1 MDSWKNRLIQQ
12 EKMNQSAEDD
22 EIVDLSTTE
31 EQMVDQPLV
40 REQVVNKPTAVAQ
53 SRDRPI
59 VVEAARTR
67 QAVPPEE
74 QRFAGVT
81 CPQCAM
87 LLSANASFC
96 SHCGASLVAFKSE
109 RPVPQNKAASS
120 ANETPAKPPKKGRM
134 SPGKLLWIGLVG
146 IVAVLVVF
154 GIFNQ
159 TSGNVAVDT
168 RGSSTPQATP
178 ATSTPPAVTST
189 GTPGVTAGALILLN
203 PGVVRQGASMGV
215 TGTGFR
221 PRATVDV
228 LVKQR
233 KSDIGQPISLVN
245 ADKYGNFYDNLT
257 VPETLSSGPFFV
269 EARERSSNT
278 VALAA
283 GVVAGGTPQLK
294 LSAQVGRPGDLI
306 TVSVH
311 GFSPGETIKVYW
323 NTMIGQPF
331 TTLQADSGGGLG
343 QATVQVPFGATGVNT
358 FLFVGAK
365 SLSMVA
371 APFDLLSLYPT
382 IKLSN
387 YALQADHQ
395 LNFSGSGF
403 GPGERVLVYL
413 NTTMGQPMAVI
424 QTTQNGRFTNA
435 TGFYS
440 PFTLTGRQP
449 LIFLGEESRASVAI
463 SWTVLP
469 YMPNAQAS
477 TYGGLPGTTVSF
489 YATGFARQEVVHVY
503 VGHTQNNAGN
513 MVSCFRTD
521 DKGNAVAAGSYV
533 VPGDAQGRLVFTLI
547 GAKSNGTALATMSI
561 TAPPS
566 PVQVPPQPTFTCPL
580 DNGAP

>member
-1 MDSWKNRLIQQ
+1 MNAWKNRWIQQ
-12 EKMNQSAEDD
+12 EQMNQSAEDG

-31 EQMVDQPLV
+31 EQMIDQPI
-40 REQVVNKPTAVAQ
+40 E
-53 SRDRPI
+53 
-59 VVEAARTR
+59 VEAARTR
-67 QAVPPEE
+67 QAVLPEE

-87 LLSANASFC
+87 LLQANASFC
-96 SHCGASLVAFKSE
+96 SHCGASLVAFESG
-109 RPVPQNKAASS
+109 RPVPQNMAPSPGKGK
-120 ANETPAKPPKKGRM
+120 PAKQPKKGRM
-134 SPGKLLWIGLVG
+134 SRGKLLWIGLAG
-146 IVAVLVVF
+146 IVAVSVVF
-154 GIFNQ
+154 GILSQ
-159 TSGNVAVDT
+159 TSSVVFGILSQTWGNVAVHT
-168 RGSSTPQATP
+168 TGSSTPQATP
-178 ATSTPPAVTST
+178 ATSTPPAVTP
-189 GTPGVTAGALILLN
+189 GVPAGVTAGALILLN

-215 TGTGFR
+215 TGTGFD

-233 KSDIGQPISLVN
+233 KSDTGQPISLVH

-257 VPETLSSGPFFV
+257 VPETLSAGPFFI
-269 EARERSSNT
+269 EARERSSNKVT
-278 VALAA
+278 LAA

-294 LSAQVGRPGDLI
+294 LDEQVGRPGDLI

-311 GFSPGETIKVYW
+311 GFSPGETINVYW

-331 TTLQADSGGGLG
+331 TTLHADSGGGIG

-413 NTTMGQPMAVI
+413 NTTMDQPMAVI
-424 QTTQNGRFTNA
+424 QTTQNGSFANA
-435 TGFYS
+435 TGFAI
-440 PFTLTGRQP
+440 PFNLKGRQT

-477 TYGGLPGTTVSF
+477 TYGALPGTTVSF

-503 VGHTQNNAGN
+503 LGHTQNTAGN

-521 DKGNAVAAGSYV
+521 DRGNAAAAGSYV
-533 VPGDAQGRLVFTLI
+533 VPGDAQGKLVFTLI
-547 GAKSNGTALATMSI
+547 GAKSEGTALATMSI
-561 TAPPS
+561 SAPPS